1 MFIRAQER
9 STKSR
14 KSRARIIYLGGELG
28 KADLP
33 QEFASRIDQARVL
46 RHGRQNDRLF
56 PLAPLH
62 RQHDVLQCSELKE
75 HRRDLADRAQLQ
87 ATEYAFFTTFG
98 WPGTV
103 ERMAKLRQRGI
114 GSPGEFELNFGQ
126 NIGDLQP
133 G

>member
-1 MFIRAQER
+1 MPVI
-9 STKSR
+9 
-14 KSRARIIYLGGELG
+14 
-28 KADLP
+28 
-33 QEFASRIDQARVL
+33 
-46 RHGRQNDRLF
+46 
-56 PLAPLH
+56 
-62 RQHDVLQCSELKE
+62 KE

-103 ERMAKLRQRGI
+103 ERMAKLRQQGI